1 MQRCWESEAPN
12 TKYTLGDV
20 RCGGCGSER
29 VSFIRLL
36 ALRIAH
42 SFVPRILVPLLNM
55 HLQNYIPCSCDP
67 MINHTLSL
75 SLSLFLSL
83 SPLSFC
89 PLSVWVCLCVY
100 LCEHRAYL
108 KNVAVK
114 GNFCYGN
121 KLFCTATYG
130 ERERDGGEKARNFKL
145 VPPATGFQTSKY

>member
-1 MQRCWESEAPN
+1 MSTRRHKRYEALPN

-75 SLSLFLSL
+75 SLSLLCPSVLSR
-83 SPLSFC
+83 C
-89 PLSVWVCLCVY
+89 ECVCGLCVY